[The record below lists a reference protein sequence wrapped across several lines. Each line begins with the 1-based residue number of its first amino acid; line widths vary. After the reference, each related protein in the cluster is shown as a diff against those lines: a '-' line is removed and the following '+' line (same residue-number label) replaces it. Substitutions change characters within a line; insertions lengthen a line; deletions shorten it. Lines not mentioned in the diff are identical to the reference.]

1 MFNTAESVLIVEAG
15 NTGKFSKLLYNMI
28 GKNDDTE
35 AGPTGPVDGSVD
47 ASIFNEGQF
56 AQTAISS
63 SQKVVFIGWPE
74 GTGDYID
81 AIRLDNPEAIDEE
94 GVYISVSGNHA
105 CITVNT
111 EPPSKENY
119 WKFLERAKR
128 HGWSSMTFSQPCAPK
143 RRRRNPKKTMIPI
156 PCSVLPRW

>member
-47 ASIFNEGQF
+47 ASIFNEDQF

-63 SQKVVFIGWPE
+63 SQKVVFIGCRKAPE
-74 GTGDYID
+74 TTSTRFGLTT
-81 AIRLDNPEAIDEE
+81 PK
-94 GVYISVSGNHA
+94 
-105 CITVNT
+105 
-111 EPPSKENY
+111 PSTRK
-119 WKFLERAKR
+119 A
-128 HGWSSMTFSQPCAPK
+128 STSA
-143 RRRRNPKKTMIPI
+143 
-156 PCSVLPRW
+156 